1 MLVVFT
7 SSNSN
12 RIKIERIVSE
22 SFDDLSEVYKQV
34 FSGFPWYEDK
44 VCSGIRLPI
53 SNLER
58 CSIQYT
64 SRSLPVN
71 YGGKL
76 SQDRREGVVGD
87 TLFDKV
93 KDCTT
98 CGRELINF
106 YPDFVDQK
114 ELIKEATE
122 KPGFI
127 GFILREEGLPIG
139 FSWGYKL
146 PRVKTSSVNF
156 PIILPKLNSKGIN
169 LEKTF
174 YGAELG
180 VIENKQKRGLGLLA
194 SSVRLREAN
203 KEGYESF
210 LIRTKNEAVL
220 AILRRIFSGK
230 KEEYLFDDS
239 ERKTPYYRWDFRD
252 FDNKEVERIINSFIQ

>member
-7 SSNSN
+7 SSNTN

-22 SFDDLSEVYKQV
+22 SFADLSKVYKEV

-71 YGGKL
+71 YRGTL
-76 SQDRREGVVGD
+76 NQDKREGVVGD

-98 CGRELINF
+98 CGKELIDF
-106 YPDFVDQK
+106 YPDFVDQR

-127 GFILREEGLPIG
+127 GFILREENQPIG
-139 FSWGYKL
+139 FSWGYKV
-146 PRVKTSSVNF
+146 PSIRTSSVNF
-156 PIILPKLNSKGIN
+156 PSILPRLLSLGIEP
-169 LEKTF
+169 EKTF

-180 VIENKQKRGLGLLA
+180 VIESKQKRGLGLLA

-203 KEGYESF
+203 QENYDFF

-220 AILRRIFSGK
+220 AILRRVFSGK

-239 ERKTPYYRWDFRD
+239 ERKTPYFKWDFRN
-252 FDNKEVERIINSFIQ
+252 FDLDGVERIINSFIQ